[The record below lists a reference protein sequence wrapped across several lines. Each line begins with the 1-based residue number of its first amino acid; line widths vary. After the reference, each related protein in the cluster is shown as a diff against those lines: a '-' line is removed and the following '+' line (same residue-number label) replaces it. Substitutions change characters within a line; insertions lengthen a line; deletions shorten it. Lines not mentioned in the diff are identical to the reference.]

1 MKKINMLTIR
11 IDGGTQVRESLNQ
24 TKVDEYAEMMR
35 DGDVFP
41 PITVFHDGSDY
52 WLSSG
57 FHRYFANKQ
66 IGNTAIDAIV
76 KDGTVDD
83 ALFFALGDNKHG
95 LNHNDADNR
104 KAVMI
109 MLNHKKWSSW
119 SNAQIAKHIG
129 VNRSTVGRIKQSLEV
144 VEPEVKTYVNK
155 HGQESKM
162 KTTNIGKPTKPAP
175 TTKPDLSTIS
185 DDQMEIK
192 ELKEKITE
200 LSDVITQLDEENKA
214 LRDIIAAQR
223 WDASEFE
230 IDDIQETVSDLR
242 DQIKVLEVD
251 NKALR
256 ESRDMFQHRN
266 VELLRTV
273 KAMQKKK

>member
-1 MKKINMLTIR
+1 M
-11 IDGGTQVRESLNQ
+11 
-24 TKVDEYAEMMR
+24 
-35 DGDVFP
+35 
-41 PITVFHDGSDY
+41 
-52 WLSSG
+52 
-57 FHRYFANKQ
+57 
-66 IGNTAIDAIV
+66 
-76 KDGTVDD
+76 
-83 ALFFALGDNKHG
+83 
-95 LNHNDADNR
+95 
-104 KAVMI
+104 
-109 MLNHKKWSSW
+109 
-119 SNAQIAKHIG
+119 
-129 VNRSTVGRIKQSLEV
+129 NRSTVGRIKQSLEV
-144 VEPEVKTYVNK
+144 VETQVKTYVNK

-162 KTTNIGKPTKPAP
+162 KTTNIGKPAKPAERP

-185 DDQMEIK
+185 DNQMEIK

-256 ESRDMFQHRN
+256 DSRDMFQHRN

>member
-1 MKKINMLTIR
+1 MRRAWARTGFFPCVR
-11 IDGGTQVRESLNQ
+11 VVVGGRV
-24 TKVDEYAEMMR
+24 
-35 DGDVFP
+35 P
-41 PITVFHDGSDY
+41 P
-52 WLSSG
+52 
-57 FHRYFANKQ
+57 
-66 IGNTAIDAIV
+66 
-76 KDGTVDD
+76 
-83 ALFFALGDNKHG
+83 
-95 LNHNDADNR
+95 R
-104 KAVMI
+104 K
-109 MLNHKKWSSW
+109 L
-119 SNAQIAKHIG
+119 
-129 VNRSTVGRIKQSLEV
+129 
-144 VEPEVKTYVNK
+144 
-155 HGQESKM
+155 
-162 KTTNIGKPTKPAP
+162 GKPAKPAP

-185 DDQMEIK
+185 DDQIEIK